1 MPTLDIHSQLLNRV
15 YEQCKYLL
23 VPAQIEDPA
32 NPGTMIDNP
41 ALIAPRDNLPTEAAI
56 AEVLPTQNTDR
67 IIRYI
72 RAGHDSIE
80 NLKDIDAL
88 PTLMIEIGSG
98 EFSLQRQ
105 NLGGDLPP
113 RSNTPV
119 TTVDA
124 EPKRA
129 IITLR
134 IALTELPPQE
144 LYKAGGLEIDLE
156 KSRPGR
162 VFQIGDQLRQVLD
175 PYYFQHTTQTLPQ
188 YSVRTEILETQ
199 ERFSIT
205 DRVARLSKAMRRIR
219 FSITDFM
226 EARCVRCEAIY
237 KQQVVR
243 N

>member
-1 MPTLDIHSQLLNRV
+1 MPVLDIHSQLLNRV

-23 VPAQIEDPA
+23 VPAQIDDPA
-32 NPGTMIDNP
+32 NPGTLIDNP
-41 ALIAPRDNLPTEAAI
+41 VLIAPRSNLPTEAAI
-56 AEVLPTQNTDR
+56 ADVLPTQSNDR

-72 RAGHDSIE
+72 RAGYDSIE
-80 NLKDIDAL
+80 NLKAIDAL

-113 RSNTPV
+113 RGDTPR
-119 TTVDA
+119 TTIDA
-124 EPKRA
+124 ESKRA

-134 IALTELPPQE
+134 VALTELLPDE
-144 LYKAGGLEIDLE
+144 LYKAGGLEVNLQ

-175 PYYFQHTTQTLPQ
+175 PYYFMHTTQTLPQ
-188 YSVRTEILETQ
+188 YSVRTEITETKISGGEIIESDAQ
-199 ERFSIT
+199 DTIFDYRFE
-205 DRVARLSKAMRRIR
+205 V
-219 FSITDFM
+219 
-226 EARCVRCEAIY
+226 IY
-237 KQQVVR
+237 KQQTVR